1 MPELDARVTNL
12 LSQLTIDEKIA
23 LLHQHQPAVER
34 LGLRSFHTGQE
45 GLHGMAW
52 CGVATVFP
60 QAIGLASTWNAE
72 LVERVGAAV
81 GDEVRA
87 FHHREPDRIGL
98 NVWAPVV
105 DLLRDP
111 RAGRNEEGY
120 SEDPLLTGVLSTAY
134 CRGLRGDDP
143 TYLKTAPTLKHFLA
157 YNNEAERVTSSSQV
171 RPRLLHEYYLRA
183 FEPAIRSGA
192 AAAVM
197 LSYNRVNGRP
207 NHVSPYV
214 RDHLREWNPELFVV
228 SDAFAPSNLVDEQHY
243 FDTHEESHA
252 AALRAGVDSFTDK
265 SEDSSFTI
273 EVLGSAFAQGLID
286 EPLMDEALARC
297 LRLRIQLGELDEV
310 DHLSRGPEVIN
321 CAAHRELAREV
332 AADSI
337 VLLRNDSLLP
347 LDHARLRKVAVV
359 GPLADMCLEDWYS
372 GTLPY
377 AVTPL
382 DGFRERQGA
391 YAVDHV
397 RGVDRV
403 RMTVGGETFELE
415 VYDWGEGLLVFRAPN
430 GKFLTRRTDGQ
441 LVADQ
446 GQPHGWVVH
455 ETFRLDEK
463 RRTLEHVASGTA
475 IELEAFER
483 LSDGVDE
490 AATLA
495 GGADVAILVV
505 GNHPLV
511 GARETTDRTRIELP
525 DRQAELV
532 KAVVA
537 ANPRTVLVVESSF
550 PYALPWEDEHLPAI
564 VWMAHGGQETGHALC
579 DVLFGDRAPAGRL
592 TQTWHRSTDDLADL
606 GEYDLIKAGR
616 TYLYD
621 DRPVLY
627 PFGHGLGYTTF
638 GYANLTVARPTTSHD
653 ELSIAVDVANTGK
666 TAGVEVVQVYLA
678 RTSPS
683 RVSYPVRRL
692 IAFERVDLPAGESA
706 TVRFTVPLAELAH
719 WDVRQGRMVVESGE
733 YSVQVGTSA
742 TDVRAAGSVTVTG
755 ERLPDRDPRQRM
767 RAADFDDYERV
778 ELVDQTTERGDAV
791 LAEVAGAWIA
801 FYDVDLRP
809 ELATLQVIVR
819 GMGGSVEVRAGD
831 PTSGQVLASL
841 TCEVEEWTD
850 IVTEL
855 SAVDGRH
862 DLYVVLGDRTQICE
876 LWFE

>member
-1 MPELDARVTNL
+1 MPELDARVAEL
-12 LSQLTIDEKIA
+12 LAQLTIDEKIA

-60 QAIGLASTWNAE
+60 QAIGLASTWNAG

-87 FHHREPDRIGL
+87 FHHRDPERIGL

-120 SEDPLLTGVLSTAY
+120 SEDPHLTGVLSTAY

-171 RPRLLHEYYLRA
+171 RPQLLHEYYLRA
-183 FEPAIRSGA
+183 FEPAVRSGA

-207 NHVSPYV
+207 THVSPYV
-214 RDHLREWNPELFVV
+214 NDHLREWNPELFVV
-228 SDAFAPSNLVDEQHY
+228 SDAFAPGNLVDEQHY
-243 FDTHEESHA
+243 FDTHEASHA
-252 AALRAGVDSFTDK
+252 AALRAGLDSFTDK

-273 EVLGSAFAQGLID
+273 ETLRSAFAQGLID
-286 EPLMDEALARC
+286 EPLIDEALGRC
-297 LRLRIQLGELDEV
+297 LRVRIQLGELGGA
-310 DHLSRGPEVIN
+310 DHLSRGPEIIN
-321 CAAHRELAREV
+321 CAAHRQLAREV

-337 VLLRNDSLLP
+337 VLLRNDGLLP
-347 LDHARLRKVAVV
+347 LDHAGLRTIAVV
-359 GPLADMCLEDWYS
+359 GPLADECLEDWYS

-377 AVTPL
+377 AVTPV

-391 YAVDHV
+391 YAVDHA
-397 RGVDRV
+397 RGVDVV
-403 RMTVGGETFELE
+403 RMTVGGETLELE

-430 GKFLTRRTDGQ
+430 GKFLTRKPDGR

-446 GQPHGWVVH
+446 SQPNGWVVH
-455 ETFRLDEK
+455 ETFRLDQEHL
-463 RRTLEHVASGTA
+463 RLEHVASGAT

-483 LSDGVDE
+483 VKDGVDE
-490 AATLA
+490 AASLA
-495 GGADVAILVV
+495 GRADVAVLVV

-511 GARETTDRTRIELP
+511 GARETTDRTSIELP

-532 KAVVA
+532 KAVAA
-537 ANPRTVLVVESSF
+537 ANPRTVLVVVSGF
-550 PYALPWEDEHLPAI
+550 PYAVPWEDEHLPAI
-564 VWMAHGGQETGHALC
+564 VWMAHGGQETGHALS

-592 TQTWHRSTDDLADL
+592 TQTWHRSTDDLADI

-621 DRPVLY
+621 ERPVLF

-638 GYANLTVARPTTSHD
+638 GYANLTVAPPITSH
-653 ELSIAVDVANTGK
+653 EEICIAVDVANIGK

-683 RVSYPVRRL
+683 RVRYPVRRL
-692 IAFERVDLPAGESA
+692 IGFERVELPAGESA
-706 TVRFTVPLAELAH
+706 TVRLTVPLAELAH
-719 WDVRQGRMVVESGE
+719 WDVRQGRMVLEGGE
-733 YSVQVGTSA
+733 YSIQVGRSA
-742 TDVRAAGSVTVTG
+742 TDVRAAGTVTVTG
-755 ERLPDRDPRQRM
+755 ERLPDRDPRRM
-767 RAADFDDYERV
+767 LRAADFDDYERV
-778 ELVDQTTERGDAV
+778 ELVDETKERGDAV
-791 LAEVAGAWIA
+791 LATADGAWIA
-801 FYDVDLRP
+801 FYDVALDP
-809 ELATLQVIVR
+809 GLATMRAKACGTGSIQVRVD
-819 GMGGSVEVRAGD
+819 D
-831 PTSGQVLASL
+831 PTHGQVLAAVRSDSA
-841 TCEVEEWTD
+841 EWT
-850 IVTEL
+850 EL
-855 SAVDGRH
+855 VGQVAAVDGRH
-862 DLYVVLGDRTQICE
+862 DVYVVLGDGTQLAE